1 MFTDLIYQMAKK
13 WSFDLCAWKFC
24 GNYTFD
30 MGCVLSTCYYM
41 PFIPLMLENDKCW
54 VKGKGNQKILR
65 QKIMKNW
72 K

>member
-1 MFTDLIYQMAKK
+1 MVITL
-13 WSFDLCAWKFC
+13 
-24 GNYTFD
+24 D

-41 PFIPLMLENDKCW
+41 PFIPLMLENDKSW

>member
-1 MFTDLIYQMAKK
+1 MVITL
-13 WSFDLCAWKFC
+13 
-24 GNYTFD
+24 D